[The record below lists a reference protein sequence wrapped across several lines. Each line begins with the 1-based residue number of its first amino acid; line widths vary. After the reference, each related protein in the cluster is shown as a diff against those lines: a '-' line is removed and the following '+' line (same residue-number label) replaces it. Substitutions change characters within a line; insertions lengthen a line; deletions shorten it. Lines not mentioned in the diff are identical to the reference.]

1 MLLNLET
8 LTEIAENTDGTFTYT
23 DEDGVDTI
31 IDISNLETLTL
42 LAQAAGNTDAE
53 VTAGDANTIATYT
66 DEDGSAFTINE
77 TVTALVENTNG
88 TVTYTDEAGNDT
100 IIDVTNLRNAYRDC

>member
-1 MLLNLET
+1 ML
-8 LTEIAENTDGTFTYT
+8 IP
-23 DEDGVDTI
+23 
-31 IDISNLETLTL
+31 L
-42 LAQAAGNTDAE
+42 LR
-53 VTAGDANTIATYT
+53 YT

-100 IIDVTNLRNAYRDC
+100 IIDVTNLETLTEIAENTDGTFTYTDEDGVDTIIDISNLETLLYLLKLLVIQMLK

>member
-1 MLLNLET
+1 MENTNGTVTYTDEAGNDTIIDVTNLET

-53 VTAGDANTIATYT
+53 VP
-66 DEDGSAFTINE
+66 
-77 TVTALVENTNG
+77 LVML
-88 TVTYTDEAGNDT
+88 
-100 IIDVTNLRNAYRDC
+100 IPLLRIPMRMFGIYYQ